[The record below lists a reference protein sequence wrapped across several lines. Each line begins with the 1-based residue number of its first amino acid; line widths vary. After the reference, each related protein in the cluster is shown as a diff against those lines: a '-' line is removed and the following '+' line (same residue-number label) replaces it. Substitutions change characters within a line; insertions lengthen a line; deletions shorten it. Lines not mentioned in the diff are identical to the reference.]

1 MKLNELSPANGSNKP
16 KKRLGRGIGTGHGKT
31 SGRGHKGQ
39 KSRSGSK
46 SMKGF
51 EGGQMTLIR
60 RLPKRGFNNK
70 FATTFQTV
78 NVEDLN
84 QFKEND
90 TINQQKLKEAGL
102 IRNLR
107 DRVKILGN
115 GELKKALNIEAHK
128 FSKSAREKIEKAKGT
143 IKEV

>member
-1 MKLNELSPANGSNKP
+1 MKLNELSPGKGSNKS
-16 KKRLGRGIGTGHGKT
+16 KKRLGRGVGSGHGKT

-70 FATTFQTV
+70 FAAIFQIV

-84 QFKEND
+84 KFKEND
-90 TINQQKLKEAGL
+90 TVNQQKLKEAGL

-107 DRVKILGN
+107 DKVKILGN
-115 GELKKALNIEAHK
+115 GELKKSLNIEAHK
-128 FSKSAREKIEKAKGT
+128 FSKSAKDKIEKAKGT

>member
-1 MKLNELSPANGSNKP
+1 MKLNELSPGKGSNKS
-16 KKRLGRGIGTGHGKT
+16 KKRLGRGVGSGHGKT

-70 FATTFQTV
+70 FATIFQIV

-84 QFKEND
+84 KFKEND
-90 TINQQKLKEAGL
+90 TVNQQKLKEAGL

-107 DRVKILGN
+107 DKVKILGN
-115 GELKKALNIEAHK
+115 GELKKSLNIEAHK
-128 FSKSAREKIEKAKGT
+128 FSKSAKDKIEKAKGT